1 MWGKHGRRD
10 REGIGGNSK
19 GMDLVK
25 ILHATIKFQIIKN
38 CKREKHD
45 LDFLKK
51 KYLLVWSQCLRRV
64 NPPRPSRQKTTTKQK
79 NPNQINK

>member
-1 MWGKHGRRD
+1 
-10 REGIGGNSK
+10 
-19 GMDLVK
+19 MDLVK

-51 KYLLVWSQCLRRV
+51 KIPTVMISM
-64 NPPRPSRQKTTTKQK
+64 S
-79 NPNQINK
+79 